1 MSDEGV
7 ARYSYKINVS
17 SIAVGDGILDVPM
30 YKIVKQFIH
39 YGEHSSPLQLYN
51 LRVEALDKF

>member
-30 YKIVKQFIH
+30 YK
-39 YGEHSSPLQLYN
+39 L
-51 LRVEALDKF
+51 